1 MLLKALKADLFE
13 CHLNSDFIVDVVH
26 FENGKFV
33 ANTQDGED
41 YTLTREEFTK
51 WLSRENRT

>member
-1 MLLKALKADLFE
+1 MLLKALYEDLFE
-13 CHLNSDFIVDVVH
+13 CHVNSDFIVDVIH

-33 ANTQDGED
+33 ATTQDGGD